1 MGRSRGGVACR
12 ISGND
17 TTKEEMAEAELAAD
31 VQFEK
36 EEAQKKTRLL
46 SISIN
51 FPPTHGP
58 LKCHLER
65 RPLPDILDSRIGPT
79 NRRKGGS
86 GGGRSHAMLKP
97 GGAEKTTLAWRG
109 RRNKLSFFSLG
120 IATRPHLDRAKDTLA
135 LRQTQKNGM
144 KRHFLVRS

>member
-1 MGRSRGGVACR
+1 M
-12 ISGND
+12 
-17 TTKEEMAEAELAAD
+17 AAD

-86 GGGRSHAMLKP
+86 GGGRSHAMLNP
-97 GGAEKTTLAWRG
+97 GRKQGRRKKQLWRG
-109 RRNKLSFFSLG
+109 GGGTNFPFFPS
-120 IATRPHLDRAKDTLA
+120 A
-135 LRQTQKNGM
+135 
-144 KRHFLVRS
+144 